1 MGSTS
6 LDTSTLKTDL
16 KAYSL
21 LSTPY
26 SLVVFLLPFYI
37 MELGGGG
44 MEIGFAFSTYA
55 LAVVAI
61 RPVAGASA
69 DLLGRRLTNMVGAA
83 VLVAAMALLGCSS
96 QILHIYM
103 ALFLAGVASSLVNVA
118 TIAYISDI
126 GGLENPNL
134 YSKMRIAAAVGA
146 IGGGAFIPITYL
158 LDKLWG
164 YAPAFKTSA
173 LALAIIS
180 ATSLLLLPS
189 ETVHLAARHKEEN
202 IRVAG
207 CIVAV
212 AFLLGLATGLYGPQ
226 ILPYL
231 HGRFSLS
238 PFSAILVYLPAVFS
252 WLYGPRLA
260 RPDAPLLLAGGVLM
274 AVALVGMATAQS
286 PFVFSL
292 WWVLESL
299 GTAIAS
305 TSLDQSLSRYVAG
318 AYWGRGYG
326 IYQAV
331 NNLGYAMGAAAS
343 GVLANPFFSAVAPLV
358 VMMLLAAIC
367 SKLR

>member
-1 MGSTS
+1 MG
-6 LDTSTLKTDL
+6 TSTLKADL
-16 KAYSL
+16 RAYSL

-37 MELGGGG
+37 LELGGGEL
-44 MEIGFAFSTYA
+44 EIGLAFSMYA
-55 LAVVAI
+55 LAVVVT
-61 RPVAGASA
+61 RPVAGAFA
-69 DLLGRRLTNMVGAA
+69 DLLGRRLTNMAGAA
-83 VLVAAMALLGCSS
+83 VLVVAMVLLGCSS
-96 QILHIYM
+96 QILQIYV
-103 ALFLAGVASSLVNVA
+103 ALFLTGVASSLINVA

-126 GGLENPNL
+126 GGLENPEL

-146 IGGGAFIPITYL
+146 VGGGVFIPITYF

-173 LALAIIS
+173 LALAAIS
-180 ATSLLLLPS
+180 AASLLLLPS

-207 CIVAV
+207 CIIAV
-212 AFLLGLATGLYGPQ
+212 AFFLGLATGLYGPR

-231 HGRFSLS
+231 HSRFSLS

-260 RPDAPLLLAGGVLM
+260 KPEASILLVGGFLM
-274 AVALVGMATAQS
+274 AIALIGMATAQS
-286 PFVFSL
+286 PVVFSL

-299 GTAIAS
+299 GTAVAS
-305 TSLDQSLSRYVAG
+305 TSLDQLLSRYVAG

-326 IYQAV
+326 TYQAV

-358 VMMLLAAIC
+358 VVILLAAIC
-367 SKLR
+367 LKVR